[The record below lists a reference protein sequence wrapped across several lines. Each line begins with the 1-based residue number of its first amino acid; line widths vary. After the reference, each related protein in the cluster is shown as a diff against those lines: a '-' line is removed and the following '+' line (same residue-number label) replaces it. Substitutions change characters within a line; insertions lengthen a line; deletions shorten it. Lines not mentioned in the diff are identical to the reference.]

1 MGPGKPSSSCG
12 IDDGLEDDGFENGYG
27 YIFMMITVF
36 TLPLMLTFVNVL
48 LVYTC
53 SSL

>member
-1 MGPGKPSSSCG
+1 MDMFKFIVSLC
-12 IDDGLEDDGFENGYG
+12 LLYLL
-27 YIFMMITVF
+27 
-36 TLPLMLTFVNVL
+36 TLTLTWVNVL